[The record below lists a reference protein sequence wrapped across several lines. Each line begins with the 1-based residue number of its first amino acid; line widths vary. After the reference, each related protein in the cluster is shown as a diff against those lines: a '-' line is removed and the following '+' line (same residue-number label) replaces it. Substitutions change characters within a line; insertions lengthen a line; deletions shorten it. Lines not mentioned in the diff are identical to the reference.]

1 MWLVFALFAFDV
13 DGIAPVSFGKIQ
25 EFVDGFDVGDA
36 VGHGSTSKR
45 KKAGSSFRLS
55 DRTAP
60 GFGLLIVDPVKQAFH
75 AMGFALMRYL
85 LVLTASVRPT
95 P

>member
-1 MWLVFALFAFDV
+1 MVLMSVMQLDMEV
-13 DGIAPVSFGKIQ
+13 PHK
-25 EFVDGFDVGDA
+25 E
-36 VGHGSTSKR
+36 
-45 KKAGSSFRLS
+45 KAGSSFRLS

-75 AMGFALMRYL
+75 AMGFALMRCF

>member
-1 MWLVFALFAFDV
+1 MVFFYHDY
-13 DGIAPVSFGKIQ
+13 KK
-25 EFVDGFDVGDA
+25 E
-36 VGHGSTSKR
+36 
-45 KKAGSSFRLS
+45 KAGSSFRLS

-75 AMGFALMRYL
+75 AMGFALMRCFS
-85 LVLTASVRPT
+85 VLSASVRPT

>member
-1 MWLVFALFAFDV
+1 MVFFYHDY
-13 DGIAPVSFGKIQ
+13 KK
-25 EFVDGFDVGDA
+25 E
-36 VGHGSTSKR
+36 
-45 KKAGSSFRLS
+45 KAGSKFVKLC

-75 AMGFALMRYL
+75 AMWFALMRCFS
-85 LVLTASVRPT
+85 VLSASVRPT

>member
-1 MWLVFALFAFDV
+1 MVLISVIQLDME
-13 DGIAPVSFGKIQ
+13 APHK
-25 EFVDGFDVGDA
+25 E
-36 VGHGSTSKR
+36 
-45 KKAGSSFRLS
+45 KAGSSFRLS

-75 AMGFALMRYL
+75 AVGFALMRCFS
-85 LVLTASVRPT
+85 VLSASVRPT